1 MPGTT
6 PSFRDLDPTE
16 MERMLRTHSV
26 GRLAF
31 GFRGQVDIE
40 PINFV
45 FEDGWVYGRTAP
57 GTKLTVLEHHPW
69 VAFEI
74 DDVRGPF
81 DWQSV
86 VVKGTVYFVERD
98 QVDEN
103 NDRYDMIVSVLR
115 RRMPGA
121 FTERDP
127 VPFRT
132 VLFGIH
138 VDEMYGRAAESK

>member
-1 MPGTT
+1 MPAIK
-6 PSFRDLDPTE
+6 PSFRDLDQPE
-16 MERMLRTHSV
+16 MERMLRSHSI

-40 PINFV
+40 PLHYV
-45 FEDGWVYGRTAP
+45 FEDGWLYGRTAP

-74 DDVRGPF
+74 DNVTGPF

-86 VVKGTVYFVERD
+86 VVKGTVYFVERNHLKEHNERYEHI
-98 QVDEN
+98 VD
-103 NDRYDMIVSVLR
+103 VLR
-115 RRMPGA
+115 RLMPGA
-121 FTERDP
+121 FTDDDP

-132 VLFGIH
+132 TLFGIH
-138 VDEMYGRAAESK
+138 IDELYGRAASTA

>member
-1 MPGTT
+1 MPALKAT
-6 PSFRDLDPTE
+6 FRDLEKGE
-16 MERMLRTHSV
+16 MERMLRAHHV

-40 PINFV
+40 PISYV
-45 FEDGWVYGRTAP
+45 FEEGWVYGRTAP

-74 DDVRGPF
+74 DDIQGPF

-98 QVDEN
+98 HLNEMN
-103 NDRYDMIVSVLR
+103 ERYDHIVSVLQR
-115 RRMPGA
+115 HMPGA
-121 FTERDP
+121 FTEEDP
-127 VPFRT
+127 APHRT

-138 VDEMYGRAAESK
+138 IDELSGRAAQTA